1 MIRVLHIDTERT
13 WRGGEAQVLGLVRHL
28 PSESFLSIVAAPRKS
43 PLLEKSVASDLRVLP
58 LTGVSEFSLRMVA
71 HLLYGIRL
79 YAVDLIHVHTSH
91 GLIAADLSRR
101 ILRKPIPI
109 VCSRRT
115 DFHLRTSFLGL
126 SRLKYTRCADRILTV
141 SDAIR
146 NILIS
151 DGICP
156 ERIETV
162 YSGIDIAS
170 FPESPDRVSA
180 RESLGIRPGTRVI
193 GMVGALADHKDPL
206 LFLEAAR
213 RVSESMENIVFML
226 VGAGRL
232 WETLRA
238 AHARSGL
245 GDRFR
250 LTGFQTDVRRFLAAF
265 DLFCMTSREEGLCTS
280 ILDAMAMRLPV
291 VATRAGGIPEAVQ
304 DGTTGLLANIGDPE
318 SVAAHIRSLLSD
330 PDRARHMGDA
340 GRRRVET
347 IFDIRQTAEST
358 ARAYDRLME
367 HVRS

>member
-13 WRGGEAQVLGLVRHL
+13 WRGGEAQVFGLAHHL
-28 PSESFLSIVAAPRKS
+28 PSDSFLSVVAAPRKS
-43 PLLEKSVASDLRVLP
+43 PLLEKSVASGLRVLP
-58 LTGVSEFSLRMVA
+58 LTGVSEFSLRMVG
-71 HLLYGIRL
+71 HLLYGIRS
-79 YAVDLIHVHTSH
+79 YAIDLIHVHTSH
-91 GLIAADLSRR
+91 GLIAADLARR

-109 VCSRRT
+109 VYSRRT

-141 SDAIR
+141 SKAIR
-146 NILIS
+146 DILIS
-151 DGICP
+151 DGIP
-156 ERIETV
+156 QERIETV

-180 RESLGIRPGTRVI
+180 REFLGISPGTRLV
-193 GMVGALADHKDPL
+193 GMVGALVEHKDPR
-206 LFLEAAR
+206 LFLDAAS
-213 RVSESMENIVFML
+213 RVSGSMENVVFML

-232 WETLRA
+232 WESLRA
-238 AHARSGL
+238 AHAESRL

-291 VATRAGGIPEAVQ
+291 VATRAGGIPEAVC
-304 DGTTGLLANIGDPE
+304 DGLTGLLADIGDPE
-318 SVAAHIRSLLSD
+318 SVAAHIRTLLSD
-330 PDRARHMGDA
+330 PDRARQMGEA

-347 IFDIRQTAEST
+347 VFSIRQTAAST
-358 ARAYDRLME
+358 AGVYHRLME
-367 HVRS
+367 RNVS